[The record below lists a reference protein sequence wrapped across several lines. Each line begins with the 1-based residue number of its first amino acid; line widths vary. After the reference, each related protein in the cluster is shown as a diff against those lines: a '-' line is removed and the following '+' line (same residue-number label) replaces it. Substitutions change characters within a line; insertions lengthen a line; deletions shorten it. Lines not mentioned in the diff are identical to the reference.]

1 MGLVRL
7 RYRAQVSYRRLRFS
21 RFGSKLRLGCN
32 LGSDSMSGSLFSQN
46 WSTMVNGSTPLF
58 RIASLVRS
66 LGFSQSLLMRLFTR
80 NFYTQSMV
88 FHGEGTFITAIT
100 VNQVS

>member
-58 RIASLVRS
+58 RLIIEVWMIDETS
-66 LGFSQSLLMRLFTR
+66 LGWLDTHLNLSIFCCYVTC
-80 NFYTQSMV
+80 
-88 FHGEGTFITAIT
+88 
-100 VNQVS
+100 